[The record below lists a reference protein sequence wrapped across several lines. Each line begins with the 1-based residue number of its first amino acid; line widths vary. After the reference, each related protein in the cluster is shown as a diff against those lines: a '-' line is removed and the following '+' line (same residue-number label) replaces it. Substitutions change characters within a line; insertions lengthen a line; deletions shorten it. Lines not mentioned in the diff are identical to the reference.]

1 MYYAKVLSPESTD
14 NMVYLD
20 TFMECSDIIIYGG
33 REFKGY
39 NDDIISQIKKAY
51 DEYDDYYYEIYYHNS
66 IMAYLS
72 DYLPKKDNGKRL
84 SPKEA
89 HDIEEM
95 FKKDNLTDIIIVCL
109 SILKG
114 RPYGVTKLYGCC
126 QGDVVHCFY
135 PDDEKECI
143 PYLNDLYWNLGSEI
157 IVHDTDEPVNNA
169 DDIDGYCDYIVHTD
183 YKLTLKEEVAKHL
196 DTTPDNVTLY
206 EFKHYIHVP
215 VYEIA
220 K

>member
-1 MYYAKVLSPESTD
+1 MGLLDVTNVKFG
-14 NMVYLD
+14 YLD
-20 TFMECSDIIIYGG
+20 EVLLNNVNFTLLPLDRIGIVGANGSGKSTFMNLIAHRLTPDSGDIIWDKNVTYSYLDQHLKI
-33 REFKGY
+33 F
-39 NDDIISQIKKAY
+39 DDLTIKEYLYDAY
-51 DEYDDYYYEIYYHNS
+51 
-66 IMAYLS
+66 
-72 DYLPKKDNGKRL
+72 KDL
-84 SPKEA
+84 FQKEE
-89 HDIEEM
+89 DM
-95 FKKDNLTDIIIVCL
+95 N
-109 SILKG
+109 
-114 RPYGVTKLYGCC
+114 KLYGCC